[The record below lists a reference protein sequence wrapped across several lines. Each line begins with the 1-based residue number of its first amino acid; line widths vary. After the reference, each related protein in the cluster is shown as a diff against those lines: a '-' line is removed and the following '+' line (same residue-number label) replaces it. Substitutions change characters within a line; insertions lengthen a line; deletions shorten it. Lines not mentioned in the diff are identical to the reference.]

1 MIINTNI
8 KNKKL
13 SVGSNIK
20 ITHRQSQTRFMI
32 ADAFYYY
39 LGFIEYAMICFFISF
54 NWNQFN
60 SFFDFI
66 RNF

>member
-13 SVGSNIK
+13 SVGDNIK
-20 ITHRQSQTRFMI
+20 ITHRQPQTRFMI
-32 ADAFYYY
+32 ADAFYY

-54 NWNQFN
+54 NRNQFN